1 LQDRCHQEKLSL
13 REAAQK
19 ANLSHVTIAGVIHGD
34 RPSVGTIRKLAQGF
48 GDGTNERLTLEDRFL
63 VLAGYRTHR
72 PQEKL
77 NVPLA
82 QLMDQVRQFSE
93 SKIKMMRRFADF
105 LTEIDRSWH

>member
-1 LQDRCHQEKLSL
+1 LSL
-13 REAAQK
+13 RQAAAK
-19 ANLSHVTIAGVIHGD
+19 TGLSHVTVDAVIKGD
-34 RPSVGTIRKLAQGF
+34 HPSVGTIRKLVQGF
-48 GDGTNERLTLEDRFL
+48 GDGTNEKSVLEDRFL

-93 SKIKMMRRFADF
+93 SQIKMMVHFADF
-105 LTEIDRSWH
+105 LAEIERS